1 MQVLRARL
9 LGNSVKVTPESF
21 PELHRLVEELRLQLQ
36 YHRRIDVYVADKS
49 DPPVNLITYLGTHII
64 MIEGG
69 LAAELLEPA
78 GQKQLR
84 FLLARHIGALKSR
97 QFRLDVLIIAL
108 NAAHGLQ
115 FVKPFL
121 LPYYRATAYSG
132 DQIGMAC
139 CGDVRAALEATG
151 RLLVGKDLAA
161 RLPLGGVL
169 PQAALVR
176 RRLLPR
182 LAQFISPAPHVIKR
196 YVNLLMFA
204 RATAPEACHELC
216 AHLEPAAAADLDRL
230 WRRSPHR
237 RPGAAAELITPTPA
251 VASLASFP
259 PPAAADRRGEVEL
272 DFPPPVPVP
281 PISGATS

>member
-1 MQVLRARL
+1 MFGHVPVRASQGPPPVPIPRLKSLRYPGEHWRFWLAAVVSVAVLGLIVAGLAAAGSGALLKVVLVIALALASLWLTMQVLRARL

-115 FVKPFL
+115 F
-121 LPYYRATAYSG
+121 
-132 DQIGMAC
+132 
-139 CGDVRAALEATG
+139 
-151 RLLVGKDLAA
+151 
-161 RLPLGGVL
+161 
-169 PQAALVR
+169 
-176 RRLLPR
+176 
-182 LAQFISPAPHVIKR
+182 
-196 YVNLLMFA
+196 
-204 RATAPEACHELC
+204 
-216 AHLEPAAAADLDRL
+216 
-230 WRRSPHR
+230 
-237 RPGAAAELITPTPA
+237 
-251 VASLASFP
+251 
-259 PPAAADRRGEVEL
+259 
-272 DFPPPVPVP
+272 
-281 PISGATS
+281 